1 MTTRYVRGEPGRSET
16 FSAAV
21 ASVAVAATVGA
32 VTFYLAR
39 LLLSRQDVSG
49 PGDTVS
55 VARPTNERG
64 VLDAPRS

>member
-21 ASVAVAATVGA
+21 ASVAVAAAVGA

-49 PGDTVS
+49 PGDAVS
-55 VARPTNERG
+55 VARPMNERG
-64 VLDAPRS
+64 VLDVPRA